1 MDLTLA
7 IFSSSVLAPISFF
20 QCALIAPSF
29 PTRKKV
35 CRSENFQQAKAAEA
49 EAEAEAKKAEAE
61 AAPMRLMNQKKE
73 EEDKEKEGQQKKGAQ
88 NNKDEYIETDVN
100 NNDSD
105 DEVLATQDKV
115 DNTDR
120 PPVGKRRCVKK
131 QSPVVAD
138 SDVRDRKKARVVA
151 VSVSKKTFFQKSQK
165 ALETKV
171 LELSTRL
178 ESFEKTVEAR
188 FKETNA
194 LISKVLTKMT
204 RADPFPALADT
215 VRSERENSIARTEHK
230 TKTVRSEQ
238 KNNTVRTKRKAAR
251 GSIDQ
256 IQKSNN
262 KATKLSPI
270 KEKVSMGLTFRFC
283 ETLDDFLDGYN
294 ARLLMSPEQLSKLT
308 SGEKSTRCSYLYYW
322 KPFATVFR
330 DAISDF
336 ETLFGEKAGDYIG
349 EFEVAM
355 EEALCSDVRSD
366 CPNRNASKSQKRCW
380 KTVASE
386 FISASSETREKMRM
400 SWNLKGIMN
409 QMHLK
414 THSDHFFIP

>member
-1 MDLTLA
+1 MST
-7 IFSSSVLAPISFF
+7 
-20 QCALIAPSF
+20 QRALELIRLMPK
-29 PTRKKV
+29 PKYTGW
-35 CRSENFQQAKAAEA
+35 RSDRQKAEDARAEAKAAEA
-49 EAEAEAKKAEAE
+49 KAEAEAKKAEAE

-73 EEDKEKEGQQKKGAQ
+73 EDEKEGQQKKGAQ
-88 NNKDEYIETDVN
+88 NKDEVETDVN
-100 NNDSD
+100 DDSD

-120 PPVGKRRCVKK
+120 PIGKRCVEK
-131 QSPVVAD
+131 QSPVVAG
-138 SDVRDRKKARVVA
+138 SDLRDRKKARVVA
-151 VSVSKKTFFQKSQK
+151 VSVSKKTFFQKSQ

-178 ESFEKTVEAR
+178 DSFEKTIETR
-188 FKETNA
+188 FKETNE

-204 RADPFPALADT
+204 RADLFPARADT
-215 VRSERENSIARTEHK
+215 VRSERQNSIVRSEHK
-230 TKTVRSEQ
+230 TQNVRSEQ

-251 GSIDQ
+251 SIDQ
-256 IQKSNN
+256 IQKSN
-262 KATKLSPI
+262 KATNLSM
-270 KEKVSMGLTFRFC
+270 KEKVSMGLTFRFS

-294 ARLLMSPEQLSKLT
+294 ARLLMSSEQLSKLT
-308 SGEKSTRCSYLYYW
+308 PGEKSARHSYLHHW

-366 CPNRNASKSQKRCW
+366 CPNRNASKSQKRW

-414 THSDHFFIP
+414 TFAL

>member
-1 MDLTLA
+1 
-7 IFSSSVLAPISFF
+7 V
-20 QCALIAPSF
+20 
-29 PTRKKV
+29 
-35 CRSENFQQAKAAEA
+35 AE
-49 EAEAEAKKAEAE
+49 AEAE

-73 EEDKEKEGQQKKGAQ
+73 EEDIEKEGQQKKGAQ
-88 NNKDEYIETDVN
+88 NNKDDVEPDVN
-100 NNDSD
+100 NDDSD

-151 VSVSKKTFFQKSQK
+151 VSVSKKTFFQKSQ
-165 ALETKV
+165 ALLETKV

-294 ARLLMSPEQLSKLT
+294 ARLLMSSEQLSKLT
-308 SGEKSTRCSYLYYW
+308 PGEKRALRKYVKYW
-322 KPFATVFR
+322 TPFASVFR
-330 DAISDF
+330 DCMSDF

-349 EFEVAM
+349 DFEVAM

-366 CPNRNASKSQKRCW
+366 CPNRNASSKSQKRCW

-386 FISASSETREKMRM
+386 FISASSETREKMRT

>member
-1 MDLTLA
+1 MST
-7 IFSSSVLAPISFF
+7 
-20 QCALIAPSF
+20 QRALELIRLMPK
-29 PTRKKV
+29 PKYTGW
-35 CRSENFQQAKAAEA
+35 RSDRQKAEDARAEAKAV
-49 EAEAEAKKAEAE
+49 EAEAKKAEAKKAE
-61 AAPMRLMNQKKE
+61 AETAPMRLMNQKKE
-73 EEDKEKEGQQKKGAQ
+73 EDEKESQQNRGAQ
-88 NNKDEYIETDVN
+88 NKDDVETDVN
-100 NNDSD
+100 DDSD

-120 PPVGKRRCVKK
+120 PIGKRYVEK
-131 QSPVVAD
+131 QSPAVAG
-138 SDVRDRKKARVVA
+138 SDLRDRKKVRVVA
-151 VSVSKKTFFQKSQK
+151 VSVSKKTFFQKSQ

-171 LELSTRL
+171 VELSTRL
-178 ESFEKTVEAR
+178 DSFEKIVETR
-188 FKETNA
+188 FKETNE

-204 RADPFPALADT
+204 RADPFPARADT
-215 VRSERENSIARTEHK
+215 VRSERENSIVRSEHK
-230 TKTVRSEQ
+230 TKNVRSEQ

-251 GSIDQ
+251 SIDQ
-256 IQKSNN
+256 IQKSN
-262 KATKLSPI
+262 KATNLSM
-270 KEKVSMGLTFRFC
+270 KEKVSMGLTFRFS

-294 ARLLMSPEQLSKLT
+294 ARLLMSSEQLSKLT
-308 SGEKSTRCSYLYYW
+308 AAEKSARHSYLHHW

-336 ETLFGEKAGDYIG
+336 KTLFGDKAGDYIG

-355 EEALCSDVRSD
+355 EQALCSDVRSD
-366 CPNRNASKSQKRCW
+366 CPNSNASKLHKRW

-414 THSDHFFIP
+414 TFAL

>member
-1 MDLTLA
+1 VCGGFDAERHFLVVRLGA
-7 IFSSSVLAPISFF
+7 HFF
-20 QCALIAPSF
+20 FPVRFDLIAPSF

-100 NNDSD
+100 NDDSD
-105 DEVLATQDKV
+105 NEVLATQDKV

-230 TKTVRSEQ
+230 TTTVRSEQ

-294 ARLLMSPEQLSKLT
+294 ARLLMSSEQLSKFN
-308 SGEKSTRCSYLYYW
+308 SGGEVYALLVSLLLEAVRDGLSRRD
-322 KPFATVFR
+322 FR
-330 DAISDF
+330 LRDIVWRESRRLHRRVRSCNGRS
-336 ETLFGEKAGDYIG
+336 TLFGRP
-349 EFEVAM
+349 F
-355 EEALCSDVRSD
+355 
-366 CPNRNASKSQKRCW
+366 
-380 KTVASE
+380 
-386 FISASSETREKMRM
+386 
-400 SWNLKGIMN
+400 
-409 QMHLK
+409 
-414 THSDHFFIP
+414 

>member
-1 MDLTLA
+1 M
-7 IFSSSVLAPISFF
+7 
-20 QCALIAPSF
+20 
-29 PTRKKV
+29 
-35 CRSENFQQAKAAEA
+35 AE
-49 EAEAEAKKAEAE
+49 AEAE

-73 EEDKEKEGQQKKGAQ
+73 EEDIEKEGQQKKGAQ
-88 NNKDEYIETDVN
+88 NNKDDVEPDVN
-100 NNDSD
+100 NDDSD

-120 PPVGKRRCVKK
+120 PPVGKRCVKK
-131 QSPVVAD
+131 QSPIVVAD
-138 SDVRDRKKARVVA
+138 SDLRDRKKAKSVVA
-151 VSVSKKTFFQKSQK
+151 VSVSKKTFFQKSQ
-165 ALETKV
+165 ALLETKV

-188 FKETNA
+188 FKETNE

-366 CPNRNASKSQKRCW
+366 CPNRNASKSQKRW

-386 FISASSETREKMRM
+386 FISASSETREKMRT